1 MIEVD
6 QILEELAVTYEQLS
20 IFYDWNEQFSTF
32 NFNTTRISQALS
44 RLLAA
49 SKSETALLVS
59 LVRGCSQK
67 LIASSCASYED
78 EQKALELFSG
88 LVKIVEPRFAY
99 DFTINE
105 EIRTEKGFRYLI
117 LIPWKHEEEVLGV
130 FVFSRTGA
138 PYSHQEN
145 ILLGNIC
152 TEFGIMMKNKSLSNS
167 LRQRN
172 LEIGDLLAKTVENF
186 AYLIKSCEEM
196 QTPSDKVLHVKA
208 CLEETYLK
216 HLLALGAVLESIHPL
231 QAQRTENIRTICR
244 IVGSQLGYDEAK
256 LQELDLA
263 ARLCDISF
271 KNLSAENYE
280 SYMANGTMNL
290 NMAILEEI
298 RLHPERSAEI
308 VKPVKSLG
316 NVSYI
321 IACHHEY
328 FDGTGYPE
336 GLEGDQIPEPAL
348 IMSLAH
354 HLAHRSEHHFKS
366 VLDLLDLPEERRW
379 LAKKSGKMFSPK
391 IVKALFDGIG
401 FEPLTE

>member
-1 MIEVD
+1 MSEVD

-20 IFYDWNEQFSTF
+20 IFYDWNEQFSTSHF
-32 NFNTTRISQALS
+32 NSTRISQALS

-59 LVRGCSQK
+59 LVRGSSQK
-67 LIASSCASYED
+67 LVASSCKSYEE
-78 EQKALELFSG
+78 EQQAFDLFRSLE
-88 LVKIVEPRFAY
+88 KTVEPRFEY

-105 EIRTEKGFRYLI
+105 EVRTETGFRYLI
-117 LIPWKHEEEVLGV
+117 FIPWKHEDEVLGA
-130 FVFSRTGA
+130 FVFSRTSA

-152 TEFGIMMKNKSLSNS
+152 TEFGIMMKNKSLSS
-167 LRQRN
+167 TLRQRN
-172 LEIGDLLAKTVENF
+172 IEIGDLLAKTVENF
-186 AYLIKSCEEM
+186 AYLIKNCEEM
-196 QTPSDKVLHVKA
+196 QTPSEKVMQVKS

-216 HLLALGAVLESIHPL
+216 HLLALAAVLEAIHPL

-244 IVGSQLGYDEAK
+244 ITGTQLGYSEDK
-256 LQELDLA
+256 LLQLDLA

-271 KNLSAENYE
+271 KNLPMETYEN
-280 SYMANGTMNL
+280 YMANGTMNL
-290 NMAILEEI
+290 NMGILEEI
-298 RLHPERSAEI
+298 RLHPARSSEI
-308 VKPVKSLG
+308 VRPVKSLG
-316 NVSYI
+316 EVSRI
-321 IACHHEY
+321 ITCHHEY

-336 GLEGDQIPEPAL
+336 GLEGDQIPEAAL

-366 VLDLLDLPEERRW
+366 VLDLLELPEERRW
-379 LAKKSGKMFSPK
+379 LAKKSGKMFSPR

-401 FEPLTE
+401 LEPPTD